1 MEHPL
6 REEIKKLP
14 GEPGIYRFLDRKGTL
29 IYVGKAKD
37 LKKRVTSYFTKSTGH
52 SRKTLKLVSETAQ
65 LEFTVTN
72 TEFEALLLENN
83 FIKQY
88 QPKYNILLKDDKTY
102 PYLCILKERFP
113 RIISTRKFIPEE
125 GEYFG
130 PFTSV
135 TAMNNVLDL
144 IRRLYTI
151 RTCSLN
157 LSPENI
163 AAEKFK
169 VCLEF
174 HIGNCKAPC
183 IGLVREDDYNK
194 EIKEARNIIR
204 GDLTEVARYFEQE
217 MTLASSQLAFEQ
229 AAQWKRKLDLLEKFR
244 SKHAVFNRSLTE
256 VDVITI
262 TSDDQFAWVNFMQI
276 REGAIIYSQNREIEK
291 KLEESDADLIALA
304 YTDMRTA
311 TLNHHQEI
319 LTNISFEHPP
329 ESTLFI
335 PQIGDKKKL
344 ITLSI
349 TNAETLR
356 LRRMEAVHLHR
367 NDLNILTTAKQD
379 LHLRELPVIIE
390 CFDNS
395 NLQGT
400 NPVASMVRFENARP
414 KKSEYRH
421 YNIKT
426 VTGPNDFASMHEIV
440 TRRYTR
446 LKEEHQP
453 LPNLVVVDGGKG
465 QLSSAV
471 DALKSLGLYGTIPII
486 GIAKDLEEL
495 YFPEDSLP
503 LMLSKRSTTLRLI
516 QQMRDEAHR
525 FGITFHRKKR
535 SKAQLSSAADNIPG
549 IGQATMDKLLKEFRS
564 MKKIRE
570 ASLEELSSLIGRA
583 KAELILKHST
593 SEQ

>member
-6 REEIKKLP
+6 REEIRRLP
-14 GEPGIYRFLDRKGTL
+14 DEPGIYRFLDKKNTL

-37 LKKRVTSYFTKSTGH
+37 LKKRVASYFTRSTGH
-52 SRKTLKLVSETAQ
+52 SRKTLKLVSETVK
-65 LEFTVTN
+65 LEYTVTN
-72 TEFEALLLENN
+72 TEFEALLLENS

-113 RIISTRKFIPEE
+113 RIISTRKFIPEQ

-135 TAMNNVLDL
+135 TSMNNVLDL

-157 LSPENI
+157 LTEENI
-163 AAEKFK
+163 KNGKFK

-174 HIGNCKAPC
+174 HIGNCKGPC
-183 IGLVREDDYNK
+183 VGLVEEENYLL
-194 EIKEARNIIR
+194 EVKEARKIIK
-204 GDLTEVARYFEQE
+204 GNLSEVAQQFEQE
-217 MTLASSQLAFEQ
+217 MQAAAAKLAFEK
-229 AAQWKRKLDLLEKFR
+229 AAVWKRKLDLLEKFR
-244 SKHAVFNRSLTE
+244 SRHTVFNRTLTE
-256 VDVITI
+256 VDVVTI
-262 TSDDQFAWVNFMQI
+262 TSDERYAWVNFMQL

-291 KLEESDADLIALA
+291 KLEETDAELLALA
-304 YTDMRTA
+304 YADMRSIS
-311 TLNHHQEI
+311 LNRNTEI
-319 LTNISFEHPP
+319 LSNIAFEHPP
-329 ESTLFI
+329 ESSIII

-344 ITLSI
+344 ITLSV

-356 LRRMEAVHLHR
+356 LKRHEATNLHR
-367 NDLNILTTAKQD
+367 NDLNILTTARND
-379 LHLRELPVIIE
+379 LRLRDLPVIIE

-446 LKEEHQP
+446 LKEEQQP

-465 QLSSAV
+465 QLSSAAE
-471 DALKSLGLYGTIPII
+471 ALRTLGLYGTIPLI
-486 GIAKDLEEL
+486 GIAKDLEEI

-503 LMLSKRSTTLRLI
+503 LLLSKRSTTLRLI

-535 SKAQLSSAADNIPG
+535 SKAQLVSEADSIPG
-549 IGQATMDKLLKEFRS
+549 VSRATMERLLDQFRS
-564 MKKIRE
+564 MKKIKD
-570 ASLEELSSLIGRA
+570 AGLEELTRLVGRS
-583 KAELILKHST
+583 KAEKILNSGK
-593 SEQ
+593 EQQ

>member
-14 GEPGIYRFLDRKGTL
+14 GEPGIYRFLDRKGNL

-52 SRKTLKLVSETAQ
+52 SRKTLKLISETTRF
-65 LEFTVTN
+65 EFTVTN

-113 RIISTRKFIPEE
+113 RIISTRTFLPDQ

-151 RTCSLN
+151 RTCPLN
-157 LSPENI
+157 LSTENV

-174 HIGNCKAPC
+174 HIGNCKGPC
-183 IGLVREDDYNK
+183 VGLVSETEYGN
-194 EIKEARNIIR
+194 EIREARNIIR
-204 GDLTEVARYFEQE
+204 GDLAAVASYFETE
-217 MTLASSQLAFEQ
+217 MSKAASLLAFEQ

-244 SKHAVFNRSLTE
+244 SKHTVFNRSLTE

-262 TSDDQFAWVNFMQI
+262 TSDEQYAWVNFMQI

-291 KLEESDADLIALA
+291 KLEEADKDLIALA
-304 YTDMRTA
+304 YTDMRAA
-311 TLNHHQEI
+311 TLNQHTEI
-319 LTNISFEHPP
+319 LTNIPFEYPP
-329 ESTLFI
+329 GSTLSV

-344 ITLSI
+344 ISLSV

-356 LRRMEAVHLHR
+356 LKRMETVNLHR

-379 LHLRELPVIIE
+379 LRLRDLPVIIE

-414 KKSEYRH
+414 KKSAYRH

-440 TRRYTR
+440 TRRYSR
-446 LKEEHQP
+446 LKEEQQP
-453 LPNLVVVDGGKG
+453 LPNLIVVDGGKG
-465 QLSSAV
+465 QLSSAIE
-471 DALKSLGLYGTIPII
+471 ALKSLGLYGTIPII

-516 QQMRDEAHR
+516 QQMRNEAHR

-535 SKAQLSSAADNIPG
+535 SKAQLTSEADNIPG
-549 IGQATMDKLLKEFRS
+549 IGRATMDKLLQQYRS
-564 MKKIRE
+564 MKKIKA
-570 ASLEELSSLIGRA
+570 ASLEELSSLIGRT
-583 KAELILKHST
+583 KAEKILQLPTKR
-593 SEQ
+593 E